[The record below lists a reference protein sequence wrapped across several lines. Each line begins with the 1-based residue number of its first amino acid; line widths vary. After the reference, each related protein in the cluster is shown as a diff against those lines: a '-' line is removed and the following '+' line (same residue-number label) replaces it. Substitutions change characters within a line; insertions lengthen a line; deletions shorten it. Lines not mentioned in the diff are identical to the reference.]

1 MEELRTLTAS
11 HEEKRRMEDILLR
24 LHQQQIEDLEE
35 GDSNSDNDDEG
46 DHESDE
52 ELVDGFSLKRAML
65 LAQAS

>member
-1 MEELRTLTAS
+1 
-11 HEEKRRMEDILLR
+11 MEDILLR